1 VSQNTK
7 TRTFQN
13 LHATNEGDSLDVLH
27 YRRIRKVGVQETRAD
42 VARGLR
48 AEGRVIMFT
57 KESTAKVLKER
68 HEVGENCAVRKS
80 NHSFHNSKE
89 DDEEDRTRLRG
100 GCATCQQSRNCGKE
114 ALSQHHYRLDGR
126 RRNVS

>member
-1 VSQNTK
+1 MSQNTK

-57 KESTAKVLKER
+57 KESTNKLLKE
-68 HEVGENCAVRKS
+68 
-80 NHSFHNSKE
+80 
-89 DDEEDRTRLRG
+89 
-100 GCATCQQSRNCGKE
+100 
-114 ALSQHHYRLDGR
+114 
-126 RRNVS
+126 